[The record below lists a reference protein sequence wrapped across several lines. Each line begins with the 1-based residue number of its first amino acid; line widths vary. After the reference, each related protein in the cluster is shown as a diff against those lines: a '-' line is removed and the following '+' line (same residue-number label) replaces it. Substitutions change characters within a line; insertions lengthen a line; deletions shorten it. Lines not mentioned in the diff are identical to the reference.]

1 VAESTLDTIRS
12 LSDVHRWASDED
24 RPAWR
29 VVTLGKQEAPDGLLV
44 HDGRVSVAIV
54 GQAAHLPDRFDAA
67 VVAGSSSELADA
79 IARIESRHVQ
89 LVPLPCPSDLLRRV
103 VEQTLSAARAFNL
116 AKVADRLLE
125 IGLALNAERDPRRV
139 LELIL
144 EHARALSRA
153 DAGSIYL
160 VEDDGQSLRFT
171 IAENDSVEADFSAFT
186 VPVTED
192 SVVGTCVLTGHVVSI
207 PDLYVEGGPVAL
219 GRQFQHDRSFDE
231 RFGYQTRSM
240 LTIPMR
246 PPGGQV
252 LGVIQLINAKSDLGP
267 LTAGEDF
274 ERRVVPFSAEDERLC
289 LSLAAQGAVALE
301 SARLYA
307 EIQTLFEGFVRASVV
322 AIEQRDPTT
331 SGHSQRV
338 ADLTVKL
345 AETVDGLSDGDY
357 ADVRFSRDQLREIQY
372 AGLLHDFGKVGVR
385 EQVLVKAKKLFEPQ
399 LELVMARFD
408 HMHTVLQLELLE
420 KQLERAR
427 RGEQQDTDLRA
438 WHQERARE
446 LDEMIDLVL
455 AANEP
460 TVLQAESSARI
471 RDVAQQEFRSARG
484 LRIRLLED
492 EDVTALLVRKGSLTE
507 AERVEIQGHVAHT
520 YNFLV
525 RIPWGQTLSDV
536 PEIAGRHHEYLDGSG
551 YPHRVQAG
559 EISIQS
565 RMMTICDIF
574 DALTAADR
582 PYKKAVPVELAI
594 KILSLEAR
602 DGKIDPDLLD
612 VFTNARIYEAIGLS
626 LE

>member
-1 VAESTLDTIRS
+1 VGGSSLETIRS
-12 LSDVHRWASDED
+12 FSDVHLWVTDES
-24 RPAWR
+24 RPSWR
-29 VVTLGKQEAPDGLLV
+29 VDTLGGADAPHGALL
-44 HDGRVSVAIV
+44 HDGRVSIAIV
-54 GQAAHLPDRFDAA
+54 DQAGCLPERFDAA
-67 VVAGSSSELADA
+67 LVVGSGDEIADA
-79 IARIESRHVQ
+79 VARVDSRHVQ
-89 LVPLPCPSDLLRRV
+89 IVPLPCPPALLQRI
-103 VEQTLSAARAFNL
+103 VEQTLSAARAYEL

-144 EHARALSRA
+144 EHARTLSRA

-160 VEDDGQSLRFT
+160 VEDDGKSLRFT
-171 IAENDSVEADFSAFT
+171 IAQNDSVEADFTAFT

-192 SVVGTCVLTGHVVSI
+192 SVVGTCVITGHVVSI
-207 PDLYVEGGPVAL
+207 PDLYVEGGPIAL
-219 GRQFQHDRSFDE
+219 GRRFHHDRSFDE

-246 PPGGQV
+246 PPGGRV
-252 LGVIQLINAKSDLGP
+252 LGVIQLINAKSDPGP
-267 LTAGEDF
+267 LTRGEDLS
-274 ERRVVPFSAEDERLC
+274 RRVVPFSAEDERLC

-307 EIQTLFEGFVRASVV
+307 EIQALFEGFVRASVV

-345 AETVDGLSDGDY
+345 AETVDGLQHGDY
-357 ADVRFSRDQLREIQY
+357 ANVHFSRDEIREIQY
-372 AGLLHDFGKVGVR
+372 AGLLHDFGKVGVS

-408 HMHTVLQLELLE
+408 HMHTVLRLELLE

-427 RGEQQDTDLRA
+427 RGEHQDADLRA

-460 TVLQAESSARI
+460 TVLQAETSARI
-471 RDVAQQEFRSARG
+471 RDVAQREFRSARG

-492 EDVTALLVRKGSLTE
+492 EEVTALLVRKGSLTE
-507 AERVEIQGHVAHT
+507 AERVEIQSHVAHT

-551 YPHRVQAG
+551 YPHRVRAD
-559 EISIQS
+559 EIGIQS

-582 PYKKAVPVELAI
+582 PYKKAVPVALALE
-594 KILSLEAR
+594 ILSLEAR
-602 DGKIDPDLLD
+602 DGKVDSGLVD
-612 VFTNARIYEAIGLS
+612 VFSNARIYESIGLS

>member
-1 VAESTLDTIRS
+1 VLEWLTGDG
-12 LSDVHRWASDED
+12 
-24 RPAWR
+24 RPSWR
-29 VVTLGKQEAPDGLLV
+29 VVRAGAQDAPHCALL
-44 HDGRVSVAIV
+44 HDGRVSIAVV
-54 GQAAHLPDRFDAA
+54 DSDGGLPERCDAA
-67 VVAGSSSELADA
+67 LVVGGGDDLADA
-79 IARIESRHVQ
+79 VARIESRHVQ
-89 LVPLPCPSDLLRRV
+89 LVPLPCPSTMLQRV
-103 VEQTLSAARAFNL
+103 VGETLSAARAFHL
-116 AKVADRLLE
+116 ARVADQLLE

-144 EHARALSRA
+144 EHARTMTCA

-160 VEDDGQSLRFT
+160 VEDDGKSLRFT
-171 IAENDSVEADFSAFT
+171 IARNDSVEADFSAFT

-192 SVVGTCVLTGHVVSI
+192 SVVGTCVITGHVVSI
-207 PDLYVEGGPVAL
+207 PDLYVAGGPIAL
-219 GRQFQHDRSFDE
+219 GRRFQHDRSFDE

-246 PPGGQV
+246 PPGGRV
-252 LGVIQLINAKSDLGP
+252 LGVIQLINAKSDPGP
-267 LTAGEDF
+267 LRAATDF
-274 ERRVVPFSAEDERLC
+274 SRRVVPFSSEDERLC

-307 EIQTLFEGFVRASVV
+307 EIQELFEGFVRASVV

-345 AETVDGLSDGDY
+345 AETVDGMNEGDF

-399 LELVMARFD
+399 LDLVMARFD
-408 HMHTVLQLELLE
+408 HMHTVLRLELLE
-420 KQLERAR
+420 QQLERAQG
-427 RGEQQDTDLRA
+427 GERQDADLRA
-438 WHQERARE
+438 RYAARARD
-446 LDEMIDLVL
+446 LDEMIELVL

-460 TVLQAESSARI
+460 TVLQAETSARL
-471 RDVAQQEFRSARG
+471 REVTQQEFRSARG

-507 AERVEIQGHVAHT
+507 AERIEIQSHVAHT

-551 YPHRVQAG
+551 YPHRVGAD

-582 PYKKAVPVELAI
+582 PYKKAVPVALAL

-602 DGKIDPDLLD
+602 DGKVDSALLD
-612 VFTNARIYEAIGLS
+612 LFTSARIYETIGLS